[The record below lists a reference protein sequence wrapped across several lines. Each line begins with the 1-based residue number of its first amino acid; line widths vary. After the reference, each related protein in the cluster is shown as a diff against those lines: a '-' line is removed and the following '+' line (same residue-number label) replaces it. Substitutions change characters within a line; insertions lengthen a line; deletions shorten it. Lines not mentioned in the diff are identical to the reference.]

1 MVRLAQ
7 FESCGEGAEMGRE
20 AEGSFGCCLENRA
33 SGRTAG
39 SLCLESRVSGLG
51 LVDGALFPSEQPKLV
66 PVPWDGY

>member
-1 MVRLAQ
+1 MVGLRSLNRV
-7 FESCGEGAEMGRE
+7 EKVLRWDERRKGP
-20 AEGSFGCCLENRA
+20 FGCCLENRA